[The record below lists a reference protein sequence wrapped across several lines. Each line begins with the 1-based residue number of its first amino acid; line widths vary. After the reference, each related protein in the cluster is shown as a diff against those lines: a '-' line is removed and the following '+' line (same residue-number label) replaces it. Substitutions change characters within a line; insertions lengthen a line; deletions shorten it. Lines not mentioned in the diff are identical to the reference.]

1 MNLLS
6 VSVNL
11 PILNISPTWNHIIC
25 GLLCLTSFTHDIFPS
40 SSIYVVAYIS
50 VLFLFM
56 AKKHSI
62 VWIYYLLFVHS
73 LTHGHLGPFHCW
85 VMMHDAA
92 VNFCV
97 QVFVWRYLSIFLYMG
112 WGIAGSYGMSVFSIL
127 RNCRTV
133 FQSG

>member
-25 GLLCLTSFTHDIFPS
+25 GLLCLTSFTRDIFPCS
-40 SSIYVVAYIS
+40 FICVVAYIS
-50 VLFLFM
+50 VLFLFRV
-56 AKKHSI
+56 KKHSI

-73 LTHGHLGPFHCW
+73 LTRGHLGHFHCL

-92 VNFCV
+92 LNICV
-97 QVFVWRYLSIFLYMG
+97 QVFVWRYLSIFLYIG
-112 WGIAGSYGMSVFSIL
+112 WELLDHMVCQCSAF
-127 RNCRTV
+127 
-133 FQSG
+133 